1 MSYADFVIVGY
12 LRMAWRVDE
21 ALLARIGAAGPALK
35 RLYEACAPWLER
47 DDR

>member
-12 LRMAWRVDE
+12 LQMAKRIDE
-21 ALLARIGAAGPALK
+21 ELFARIGAAGPSLR

-47 DDR
+47 DDH